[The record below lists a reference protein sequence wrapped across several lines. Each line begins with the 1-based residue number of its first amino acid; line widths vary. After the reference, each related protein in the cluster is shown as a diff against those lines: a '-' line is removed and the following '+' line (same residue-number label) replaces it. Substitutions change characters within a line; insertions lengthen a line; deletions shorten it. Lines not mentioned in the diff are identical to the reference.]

1 MDFKLTSTGQNF
13 SVTQTNS
20 LTSQDYCFSSN
31 QDGYVRFD
39 GTYTHSDTTSNIQ
52 FLMSSVTT
60 APSAKFGIRDILL
73 IAKYCHSYCKTC
85 TGPASNVC
93 SACNTGYFLS
103 GT

>member
-1 MDFKLTSTGQNF
+1 VDFKLTSTGQNF